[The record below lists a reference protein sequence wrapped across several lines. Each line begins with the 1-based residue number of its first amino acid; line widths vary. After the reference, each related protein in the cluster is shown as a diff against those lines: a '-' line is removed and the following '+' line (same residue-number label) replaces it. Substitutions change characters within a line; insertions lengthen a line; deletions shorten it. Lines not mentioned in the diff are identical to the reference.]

1 MARGQRGGTAAIV
14 VGAGPAGLMAA
25 EQLALAGIAVDVYD
39 AMPSA
44 GRKFLRAGIGGL
56 NLTHAEASADF
67 LGRYSDPTA
76 VGAWLAALDAEGVR
90 RWAAGLGCETF
101 VGSSGRVFPTQ
112 KKAAP
117 LLRAWLQ
124 RLRAAGVRIHTRHRW
139 LGWDRGL
146 HQFHTPDGL
155 RRVGAPVSVFALGGG
170 SWPRLGSDGQWVKAF
185 ERQGIA
191 TTALQPAN
199 CGFEYPWSDYLR
211 ERYAGTPVKSMA
223 WTLEQVDG
231 RLWTRKGEVLISQY
245 GLEGSLVYAASAH
258 LREQLQRSA
267 TARVLWDLLPD
278 IGPRQVLRALGQPRG
293 KTSLSNHLRKCLGLS
308 GVKMALLREL
318 SPPGA
323 LQDMEQLAQLIKRLP
338 QSLIGMR
345 PVDEAISTAGGV
357 RLQQLD
363 EGLMLKRQPGVFC
376 AGEMLDWDAPTGGY
390 LLTACLASGL
400 VAGRGAAAY
409 LRGRG

>member
-1 MARGQRGGTAAIV
+1 MEYGQRGGTAAIV
-14 VGAGPAGLMAA
+14 IGAGPAGLMAA

-56 NLTHAEASADF
+56 NLTHAEAPADF
-67 LGRYSDPTA
+67 LGRYSDPA

-101 VGSSGRVFPTQ
+101 VGSSGRVFPLQ

-124 RLRAAGVRIHTRHRW
+124 RLRTAGVRIHTRHRW

-146 HQFHTPDGL
+146 HQFQTPDGL

-170 SWPRLGSDGQWVKAF
+170 SWARLGSDGQWVRAF

-191 TTALQPAN
+191 TAALQPAN

-223 WTLEQVDG
+223 WTLEQADG

-267 TARVLWDLLPD
+267 TARIVWDLLPD
-278 IGPRQVLRALGQPRG
+278 VGAQPLLRALRLPRG
-293 KTSLSNHLRKCLGLS
+293 KTSLSNHLRKSLGLS

-318 SPPGA
+318 SPPEA
-323 LQDMEQLAQLIKRLP
+323 LQDMEQLAQRIKRLP
-338 QSLIGMR
+338 QSLAGMR
-345 PVDEAISTAGGV
+345 PIDEAISTAGGV

-363 EGLMLKRQPGVFC
+363 EGLMLKRRPGVFC

-409 LRGRG
+409 LRARA